1 MMFCYTNGYKW
12 AQFFPSE
19 DSQVKSMT
27 KAYQGVRGS
36 CAAGQLNWAAELRKC
51 SLPLLK

>member
-1 MMFCYTNGYKW
+1 MMFCYANGYKW

-27 KAYQGVRGS
+27 KAYQGVGGS
-36 CAAGQLNWAAELRKC
+36 CAAGQLNSTNAL
-51 SLPLLK
+51 SFPLLK